1 MGGTSHTLLVIDD
14 DPEDRMI
21 YRELLENTD
30 ATIDVRE
37 ADSCRQGLVELRA
50 RPVDCLLLDYRLSD
64 MDGLA
69 FLQVLER
76 EGLLEA
82 MAVVMLTGLGDERVA
97 VEAMK
102 RGCQD
107 YLVKRDLDTDSLI
120 HAIKGAVDK
129 HVETT
134 AVQADLL
141 RMATID
147 PLTSMYNRGHITV
160 RLDEEIERGKRYRT
174 PLSIALLDVDRFKAV
189 NDRYGH
195 GVGDR
200 LLQSY
205 SELLHKRL
213 RTTDCVGRWGGEE
226 FLLLLP
232 NTDLRKANTLCM
244 RLVNEIAEH
253 PHKVNHSQTRT
264 LRSTCSM
271 GLAELRTEDQRS
283 SFIERA
289 DRALYRAKDQGRNQ
303 VCMLSAGAEKAP
315 ESVQ

>member
-1 MGGTSHTLLVIDD
+1 MGETGHTLLVIDD

-30 ATIDVRE
+30 ATIEVRE

-50 RPVDCLLLDYRLSD
+50 HPVDCLLLDYRLSD

-82 MAVVMLTGLGDERVA
+82 TAVVMLTGLGDERVA

-107 YLVKRDLDTDSLI
+107 YLVKSDLDTDSLL
-120 HAIKGAVDK
+120 HAIKSAVDK
-129 HVETT
+129 HVKTT

-147 PLTSMYNRGHITV
+147 SLTSLYNRGHITV
-160 RLDEEIERGKRYRT
+160 RLDEEIERSKRYRT
-174 PLSIALLDVDRFKAV
+174 PLSIALLDIDHFKGV

-195 GVGDR
+195 GAGDK

-205 SELLHKRL
+205 SELLRERL
-213 RTTDCVGRWGGEE
+213 RTTDHIGRWGGEE

-232 NTDLRKANTLCM
+232 NTGLENAGRLCA
-244 RLVNEIAEH
+244 RLVDEIAEH
-253 PHKVNHSQTRT
+253 PHKVEHPDART

-271 GLAELRTEDQRS
+271 GLTELRVTDQRL

-289 DRALYRAKDQGRNQ
+289 DQALYRAKDQGRNR
-303 VCMLSAGAEKAP
+303 VCISNDQGC
-315 ESVQ
+315 